1 MTSAKV
7 IKEPL
12 TLPENPSVAADPSV
26 LGAPTFTPLYQ
37 QIKGLI
43 MQSLEQGEW
52 KPGDMIPSENELAA
66 RFKVSQ
72 GTVRKAID
80 ELSSENL
87 LVRRQGKGTFVGTHH
102 ETRVQFRFLR
112 LLRNDGVAQVPESQV
127 IECVRTRAPSDIA
140 RQLELKTGDA
150 LVLIRRVLSFSG
162 QPTILEEIWLPGHLF
177 KGLTAERLAAYKGPM
192 YGLFESEFGTRMIRA
207 DEILRAVAAD
217 EEAARRLNVNAGEPV
232 LLIERVSFTYGDR
245 PVEVR
250 RGYYLTRDFYYH
262 NALS

>member
-1 MTSAKV
+1 MTEEITAV
-7 IKEPL
+7 
-12 TLPENPSVAADPSV
+12 PENTSSMA
-26 LGAPTFTPLYQ
+26 APTFTPLYQ

-80 ELSSENL
+80 ELSGENL

-102 ETRVQFRFLR
+102 EARAQFRFLR
-112 LLRNDGVAQVPESQV
+112 LLRNDGVAQAPESQV
-127 IECVRTRAPSDIA
+127 IECARARVPSEIA
-140 RQLELKTGDA
+140 RLLEIKAGDST
-150 LVLIRRVLSFSG
+150 VLIRRVLSFSG
-162 QPTILEEIWLPGHLF
+162 KPTILEEIWLPGNIF

-192 YGLFESEFGTRMIRA
+192 YGLFETEFETRMIRA
-207 DEILRAVAAD
+207 DEVLRAVALDA
-217 EEAARRLNVNAGEPV
+217 EAARHLHVNAGEPA
-232 LLIERVSFTYGDR
+232 LLVERVSFTYGDR

-250 RGYYLTRDFYYH
+250 RGHYLTRDFYYH
-262 NALS
+262 NELG